1 MTSTQ
6 LHRIISNR
14 RIAADARRCAEQHCL
29 DLAQKIALGAT
40 PVELSKQLDD
50 LLAVFH
56 LANDRAQMADALCEL
71 ATPKLRMDEVV
82 RN

>member
-14 RIAADARRCAEQHCL
+14 RLAADARRCAEQHCL
-29 DLAQKIALGAT
+29 DLAQKLALGAT
-40 PVELSKQLDD
+40 ADELSKQLDD
-50 LLAVFH
+50 LASVFH

-71 ATPKLRMDEVV
+71 AQPRTSTREMV